1 MKRILITEDDRFMAN
16 VCRQQFTDAGYE
28 VAIAHDGHAAV
39 EELVAR
45 PPDIVLLDLNLPGI
59 DGVGV
64 LRFLRSRETLCELP
78 VIVVSNSA
86 YFSGEVQAAWSAG
99 ATHFLNKGDCSPK
112 MLVDEVARVLRP
124 PPLDRPL
131 PSEEPREF
139 LPSVPPPLPPRANRE
154 ATGPVRVLIADDDKT
169 IHGVLNFF
177 MTQAGFLV
185 KSAYDGTQALEMA
198 QAEAPDIMVL
208 DGMMPKLSGFE
219 VLERWLDHPYLC
231 NVPVIMLTGNKDD
244 PRKAD
249 ALANGV
255 VDYLTKPF
263 SPDELVHKIIHFVGR
278 SG

>member
-16 VCRQQFTDAGYE
+16 VCRQQFTEAGYE

-45 PPDIVLLDLNLPGI
+45 PPDIVMLDLNLPGI

-64 LRFLRSRETLCELP
+64 LRFLRSRETLRELP
-78 VIVVSNSA
+78 VIVVSNSP

-112 MLVDEVARVLRP
+112 MLVDEVTRILGPA
-124 PPLDRPL
+124 PLDRPM
-131 PSEEPREF
+131 PHEPAKAFVPAE
-139 LPSVPPPLPPRANRE
+139 PPPLPPRVKRQS
-154 ATGPVRVLIADDDKT
+154 TGPVRVLIADDDKT
-169 IHGVLNFF
+169 IHGVLTFF
-177 MTQAGFLV
+177 MSQAGFLV
-185 KSAYDGTQALEMA
+185 KSAYDGKQALEMA
-198 QAEAPDIMVL
+198 QSEAPDIMVL
-208 DGMMPKLSGFE
+208 DGMMPQLDGFE
-219 VLERWLDHPYLC
+219 VLQRWLEHPYLR

-244 PRKAD
+244 PRKAE
-249 ALANGV
+249 AIANGV

-263 SPDELVHKIIHFVGR
+263 SPDELVQKITHFVGR